1 VTLTQEQILAIKK
14 ALRPMFSARRKLADY
29 HNNYRYES
37 TFSAEYAQLCSN
49 MLEVSKVAEENV
61 IKIVGKKPYI
71 NLIDFVD
78 RYILPTNYDI
88 PKLYSAS
95 I

>member
-1 VTLTQEQILAIKK
+1 
-14 ALRPMFSARRKLADY
+14 MFSLRRKLIDY

-37 TFSAEYAQLCSN
+37 TFSSEYAGLCIAMIDAATKSEQN
-49 MLEVSKVAEENV
+49 
-61 IKIVGKKPYI
+61 ITKIVGEKPYI

-78 RYILPTNYDI
+78 RHGIPTFEDI
-88 PKLYSAS
+88 PKLYIAS